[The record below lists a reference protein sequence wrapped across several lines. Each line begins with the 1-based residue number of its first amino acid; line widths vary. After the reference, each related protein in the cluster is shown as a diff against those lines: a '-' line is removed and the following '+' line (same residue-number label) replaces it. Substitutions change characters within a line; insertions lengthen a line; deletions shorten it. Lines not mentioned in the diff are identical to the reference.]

1 MKSKNLELGRR
12 INQVVSIIICAV
24 LIPLFIIFLIL
35 PSLLIPD
42 YNYNEDAHLYLIYT
56 VLFIFFIVLTIG
68 INAIV
73 KRYIKQ
79 SIEENVTIQQQLSQ
93 PIVQHSVSNNDRN
106 LKLCSSC
113 GEEILDKTGEFC
125 SKCGAPIK

>member
-24 LIPLFIIFLIL
+24 LIPLFIIFLLL
-35 PSLLIPD
+35 PSLLIPGYD
-42 YNYNEDAHLYLIYT
+42 YNEDAHLYLIYT
-56 VLFIFFIVLTIG
+56 ILFIFFIALTIG

-73 KRYIKQ
+73 KRYIKL
-79 SIEENVTIQQQLSQ
+79 SMEENVTIQQQPNQ
-93 PIVQHSVSNNDRN
+93 PIVQRSVNIDDRN
-106 LKLCSSC
+106 SKLCSSC

>member
-24 LIPLFIIFLIL
+24 LIPLFIIFLLL

-56 VLFIFFIVLTIG
+56 VLFIFFIALTIG

-93 PIVQHSVSNNDRN
+93 PIVQHSVSNNDKN
-106 LKLCSSC
+106 LNLCSSC

>member
-12 INQVVSIIICAV
+12 INQVVSILICAI
-24 LIPLFIIFLIL
+24 LIPLFIIFLLI

-56 VLFIFFIVLTIG
+56 VLFIFFIVLAIG

-79 SIEENVTIQQQLSQ
+79 SIKENLTIQQQPNQ
-93 PIVQHSVSNNDRN
+93 PIVQHSVNSKDRN
-106 LKLCSSC
+106 LNLCSSC